1 MSIRPEGS
9 KELFNRTEHKN
20 VNSFSAIGRCID
32 AEFKRQVKIVESGKE
47 VPQETRGWDDETGMS
62 SSQRSK
68 EDAMDYRYVP
78 EPDILPI
85 VLDDDFLESCRAQV
99 VELPIKK
106 RLRYL
111 NEYGL
116 AADDARILTA
126 DASLSSYF
134 DSLVDL
140 TKDAKKSC
148 SFITS
153 LLLSLMKE
161 SDEIQYIY
169 EMKFDIQEL
178 AHVIALVNKDE
189 LSSTSAKLVVEEL
202 FKNGGKT
209 DIIVDEKNLRQKNDL

>member
-47 VPQETRGWDDETGMS
+47 VPQETRGWDDEAGMS

-85 VLDDDFLESCRAQV
+85 VLDEAFLESCRAQV
-99 VELPIKK
+99 VELPVKK
-106 RLRYL
+106 RIRYL
-111 NEYGL
+111 EQYGL
-116 AADDARILTA
+116 GADDARILTA
-126 DASLSSYF
+126 DAHLSAYF
-134 DSLVDL
+134 DSLVEL

-153 LLLSLMKE
+153 VLLSLMNE
-161 SDEIQYIY
+161 SEDIKNISDLRFEI
-169 EMKFDIQEL
+169 
-178 AHVIALVNKDE
+178 
-189 LSSTSAKLVVEEL
+189 
-202 FKNGGKT
+202 
-209 DIIVDEKNLRQKNDL
+209 